1 MIKLFIYSLIAI
13 VLALVVTLYLGFPG
27 DPGYLLFAFG
37 SYTFETS
44 LFALLVA
51 SGVIYLVVKLLLI
64 VFNWINPI
72 QLVRLGKNLNDQRK
86 AKSRSSTV
94 EGILF
99 LARGNWASSFGL
111 LTKGIKESD
120 GSVVNYLAA
129 AYAAF
134 EMGDRES
141 WMSCLDKAEEEIPL
155 ARSTVNSV
163 KAKLLYK
170 SNQLEQCLAVLEQ
183 LKKTSLNDM
192 SLLTMLK
199 DVYIKLQDWEK
210 LSNLLPTLQKNK
222 VIDAEEMQ
230 LIEMR
235 IFMEELYSIF
245 DKADGRSIEASFKRD
260 AVTEMTKIWQKSPA
274 SYKATQKVVKHYA
287 KLLFELNAKPEAAKV
302 IEIALTK
309 SWSNPLISIY
319 GEQDFEVNQQQLLMA
334 ETWLK
339 TRPADDKL
347 LLSLGRISM
356 RNELWG
362 KAKEYYQAS
371 IKISP
376 SAEAYVELSRLL
388 SHLGEDAAS
397 EIYLRN
403 YGDLLGNNLPEL
415 PLPELPKATQ

>member
-37 SYTFETS
+37 TYTFETS

-64 VFNWINPI
+64 VFNWVNPI
-72 QLVRLGKNLNDQRK
+72 KLVRLGKNLNDQRK

-94 EGILF
+94 EGLFF

-141 WMSCLDKAEEEIPL
+141 WMSCLDKAEEEFPL

-222 VIDAEEMQ
+222 VIDAEEIQ

-274 SYKATQKVVKHYA
+274 SYKATQKVVKH
-287 KLLFELNAKPEAAKV
+287 
-302 IEIALTK
+302 
-309 SWSNPLISIY
+309 
-319 GEQDFEVNQQQLLMA
+319 
-334 ETWLK
+334 
-339 TRPADDKL
+339 
-347 LLSLGRISM
+347 
-356 RNELWG
+356 
-362 KAKEYYQAS
+362 
-371 IKISP
+371 
-376 SAEAYVELSRLL
+376 
-388 SHLGEDAAS
+388 
-397 EIYLRN
+397 
-403 YGDLLGNNLPEL
+403 
-415 PLPELPKATQ
+415 